1 MSNVRNQIGNPFVS
15 FLLRSPLHGLL
26 SKNMLLITVTGR
38 KSGRPYTTPIGYVQ
52 SGDELLIVSSPDRTW
67 WKNLRAGAAVKVH
80 LQGRDLIGHG
90 RAIESQAEVAESLIG
105 LLKAAPHYQKYLGV
119 PLTPDGRPL
128 DLAALSKAAQ
138 SRVMVKITSLR
149 P

>member
-1 MSNVRNQIGNPFVS
+1 MSNLRNQIGNPVVS

-38 KSGRPYTTPIGYVQ
+38 KSGKPYATPIGYVQ
-52 SGDELLIVSSPDRTW
+52 RGDELLIVSSPDRTW
-67 WKNLRAGAAVKVH
+67 WKNLRGGATVKVH

-90 RAIESQAEVAESLIG
+90 IAIEDRAEVAESMIG
-105 LLKAAPHYQKYLGV
+105 LLQAAPQYQKYLGV
-119 PLTPDGRPL
+119 SLTPDGRPL
-128 DLAALSKAAQ
+128 DPAALVQAAQ
-138 SRVMVKITSLR
+138 SRVMVKITGLH

>member
-1 MSNVRNQIGNPFVS
+1 MSNLRNQIGNPFVS

-38 KSGRPYTTPIGYVQ
+38 KSGKPYTTPIGYIQ
-52 SGDELLIVSSPDRTW
+52 SGGELLIVSSLDRTW
-67 WKNLRAGAAVKVH
+67 WKNLRGGATVKVH

-90 RAIESQAEVAESLIG
+90 QAIEDQAEVARSLIE
-105 LLKAAPHYQKYLGV
+105 LLKAAPPYQKYLEV
-119 PLTPDGRPL
+119 SLTPEGQPL
-128 DLAALSKAAQ
+128 DPSALAKAAQ
-138 SRVMVKITSLR
+138 TRVMVKIGGLR